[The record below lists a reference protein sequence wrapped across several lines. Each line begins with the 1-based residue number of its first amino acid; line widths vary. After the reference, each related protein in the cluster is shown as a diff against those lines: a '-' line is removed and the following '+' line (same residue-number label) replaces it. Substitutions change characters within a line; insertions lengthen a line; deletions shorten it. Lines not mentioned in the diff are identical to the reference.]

1 MDLTTTWL
9 GLKLPHP
16 FMPGASPL
24 ADSLDSVRKLEDAGA
39 AAIVLRSLFEE
50 QLLYEQLATHRY
62 TDFHRDVFPEAASF
76 LPEPEDFHL
85 GPDSYLEQLSKIRD
99 AVDLPV
105 IASLNGTTSA
115 GWVDYARMI
124 EQAGASALELN
135 VYGVG
140 ADPAD
145 PAASVEARTLDLVK
159 QVKDRARIPIAVK
172 LSPFYTSLSNFAAQL
187 QTAGAD
193 GLVLFNRLFQ
203 PELDVEALEVKRVLH
218 LSDPSELPLRLR
230 WLGVLSAQ
238 VSCSLAVSGGVHT
251 PVHAVRSLMA
261 GADVVQVVSLL
272 LKKGPAQLT
281 LLRDGLV
288 RWLEEHEYESLEQLR
303 DSMNYASCP
312 DPTAY
317 LRANYL
323 LMLQGGWSEEKK

>member
-1 MDLTTTWL
+1 MDLSTTWL

-24 ADSLDSVRKLEDAGA
+24 ADSLDSVKRLEDAGA

-76 LPEPEDFHL
+76 LPEPGDFHL
-85 GPDSYLEQLSKIRD
+85 GPDTYLEHLSKIRA

-105 IASLNGTTSA
+105 IASLNGTTPE
-115 GWVDYARMI
+115 GWVDHARLI
-124 EQAGASALELN
+124 EQAGASAIELN

-140 ADPAD
+140 ADPGEGAGD
-145 PAASVEARTLDLVK
+145 IETRTLALVK
-159 QVKDRARIPIAVK
+159 QVKRRIKIPVAVK
-172 LSPFYTSLSNFAAQL
+172 LSPFYTSLSHFASQL
-187 QTAGAD
+187 QQAGAD
-193 GLVLFNRLFQ
+193 GLVLFNRLFE

-238 VSCSLAVSGGVHT
+238 LTCSLAASGGVHT
-251 PVHAVRSLMA
+251 TTDAVRALMA

-272 LKKGPAQLT
+272 LKKGPGELAKLRQGLT
-281 LLRDGLV
+281 Q
-288 RWLEEHEYESLEQLR
+288 WLEEREYESLAQLR

-323 LMLQGGWSEEKK
+323 LMLQSGWDDKK

>member
-1 MDLTTTWL
+1 MDLSTTWL

-24 ADSLDSVRKLEDAGA
+24 ADSLDSVKRLEDAGA

-76 LPEPEDFHL
+76 LPEPGDFHL
-85 GPDSYLEQLSKIRD
+85 GPDTYLEHLSKIRA

-105 IASLNGTTSA
+105 IASLNGTTPE
-115 GWVDYARMI
+115 GWLDHARLI
-124 EQAGASALELN
+124 EQAGASAIELN

-140 ADPAD
+140 ADPGEGAGD
-145 PAASVEARTLDLVK
+145 IETRTLALVK
-159 QVKDRARIPIAVK
+159 QVKRRIKIPVAVK
-172 LSPFYTSLSNFAAQL
+172 LSPFYTSLSHFASQL
-187 QTAGAD
+187 QLAGAD
-193 GLVLFNRLFQ
+193 GLVLFNRLFE

-238 VSCSLAVSGGVHT
+238 LTCSLAASGGVHT
-251 PVHAVRSLMA
+251 TTDAVRALMA

-272 LKKGPAQLT
+272 LKKGPGELAKLRQGLT
-281 LLRDGLV
+281 Q
-288 RWLEEHEYESLEQLR
+288 WLEEREYESLAQLR

-323 LMLQGGWSEEKK
+323 LMLQSGWDDKK